1 MTDWPTQANVEAF
14 FGPPAQN
21 QVMFATPYPMRLA
34 WDTGTIVN
42 RFQCHAKVVD
52 AFSRIFTQTLMHYG
66 IDQIRE
72 LRLDLF
78 GGCFNHRPMRG
89 GTQLSMHSWGI
100 AIDLDPERNQLN
112 WNRSRAAFARP
123 EYEPFWGFVEKQGLV
138 SLGRERDF
146 DWMHFQAARLTA
158 GASTSGGNVTA
169 PPSTTEPPAPDGF
182 LRVGSRGE
190 AVADV
195 QRRLGLKADGIFGPA
210 TQRAVMEFQRG
221 MGLTADGV
229 VGPITSAALYQT
241 GE

>member
-1 MTDWPTQANVEAF
+1 MSEWPTQANVEAF

-21 QVMFATPYPMRLA
+21 QVMFPIPYPMRLA

-66 IDQIRE
+66 LDQIRE

-89 GTQLSMHSWGI
+89 GSQLSMHSWGI
-100 AIDLDPERNQLN
+100 AVDLDPERNQLN

-123 EYEPFWGFVEKQGLV
+123 EYEPFWGFVEKQGLI

-158 GASTSGGNVTA
+158 GAATSGGNTAAPTA
-169 PPSTTEPPAPDGF
+169 PPAQDRL

-190 AVADV
+190 AVADI
-195 QRRLGLKADGIFGPA
+195 QRKLNIHADGIFGPA
-210 TQRAVMEFQRG
+210 TQRAVMDFQRG
-221 MGLTADGV
+221 MGLQADGI
-229 VGPITSAALYQT
+229 VGPITLNALNQI
-241 GE
+241 GV